1 MGREASEGSVS
12 TSSRAEPLIKA
23 GETRGLLEDAGE
35 TEVDDVLE
43 LVLGQPLDS
52 ANCTGSNLLFRCTE
66 VSVLAS
72 LLRRGVPL
80 DRRFSD
86 GRSLIH
92 HAALHN
98 RRSVLAYLFEH
109 AQELGLDANETDN
122 HGCNCLFYCVRG
134 NGSVELLET
143 VTTAGLR
150 FVPSTAGVTVLMEAA
165 LGDRL
170 DLVRYLCVHGLR
182 NGLDSRASDRN
193 GWNALMYAA
202 SGGHVDVFKTLM
214 LYAVDW
220 RHVANDGRTTLMQA
234 AFGGHVTLMEYIL
247 EQEIQLELTLEQRD
261 NAGHRAIDYAV
272 QGLTNVKCKM

>member
-23 GETRGLLEDAGE
+23 GETRGLLEDSGE
-35 TEVDDVLE
+35 TEVDDVLA

-52 ANCTGSNLLFRCTE
+52 AYCTGSDLLFRCTE

-80 DRRFSD
+80 DRSD

-98 RRSVLAYLFEH
+98 RRSVLSYLFEH
-109 AQELGLDANETDN
+109 AQDLDLDPNKTDN
-122 HGCNCLFYCVRG
+122 HGCNCLFHCVRG
-134 NGSVELLET
+134 DGGVELLET
-143 VTTAGLR
+143 VTSAGLR

-165 LGDRL
+165 LRGRL

-182 NGLDSRASDRN
+182 NGLDTRGADRN

-202 SGGHVDVFKTLM
+202 SGGHEDVFKALV
-214 LYAVDW
+214 LYGVDW
-220 RHVANDGRTTLMQA
+220 RHQANDGRTTLMQA
-234 AFGGHVTLMEYIL
+234 AFGGQVSLMEYIL
-247 EQEIQLELTLEQRD
+247 AQETQLGLTLEQSD

-272 QGLTNVKCKM
+272 QGLTNIKCKT